1 MDDFIRDWNI
11 SSYVERLHTEGDG
24 PTRRT
29 LQKLLIAEEDKFGRL
44 TEKIATLDRWIEDG
58 EKRTGRLEDLLSS
71 AASANGHVLL
81 ERSSDLIA
89 LLRMLRAKAHQQM
102 KDHAARMH

>member
-29 LQKLLIAEEDKFGRL
+29 SASRNGTGVPPGLTVQAETVNEE
-44 TEKIATLDRWIEDG
+44 T
-58 EKRTGRLEDLLSS
+58 
-71 AASANGHVLL
+71 AASVAATTIRLIG
-81 ERSSDLIA
+81 RSYVPVPPVPRAIYYICVSDSVSVFS
-89 LLRMLRAKAHQQM
+89 
-102 KDHAARMH
+102 